1 MGLGRVVERRP
12 LPEARRL
19 SLTLTPG
26 ARDPHAGSLAGRGR
40 ARSRARMV
48 VSRGCISRAGASS
61 VAEGRGDV
69 VANSQG
75 LARHGEKRARRFGK
89 VEQFMARVFGHTATL
104 VAERATLGAAGAR
117 VRAAT
122 R

>member
-19 SLTLTPG
+19 SLALTPG
-26 ARDPHAGSLAGRGR
+26 ARHLHAGSLAGL
-40 ARSRARMV
+40 ARSRGRMV
-48 VSRGCISRAGASS
+48 VPEDCISRAGASA
-61 VAEGRGDV
+61 VAESTGDV
-69 VANSQG
+69 VTNSQG
-75 LARHGEKRARRFGK
+75 LARHVERTARRFGN
-89 VEQFMARVFGHTATL
+89 VEQFMARVFGHTETL

-117 VRAAT
+117 IPAAT